1 MRLQNAV
8 VGAANDID
16 IQDALLHV
24 LCRDRLVGML
34 FVPLLGRSGV
44 PLVHGPHVVGV
55 LEEEVIQ
62 HALLAEQHIAT
73 GEQLLREAMV
83 EVDHGVRAELFKKID
98 QVVHAAERNRLP
110 GDGRAGML
118 GIVGQTVQKRCIVLG
133 EKIGAAAALP
143 GLDRNGLELLP
154 IVVGDIPRTHGAA
167 IDRAVVREDQ
177 NAVLGHLHVQLRHVD
192 AHADGRSDRQQ
203 RIFRCHAPRCAMRN
217 AHRHA
222 GGKLGHAVLRT
233 KLRHRIGDDRRRHEL
248 HKQQHDQ
255 QDGQ

>member
-1 MRLQNAV
+1 MSGFSAKANELLVEIYRNVQILEQNELKKQRLNISINEIHMIELIAKGKTGMTVSEIAQHLKVTKPSVTVAV
-8 VGAANDID
+8 NK
-16 IQDALLHV
+16 
-24 LCRDRLVGML
+24 LVQKGYC
-34 FVPLLGRSGV
+34 
-44 PLVHGPHVVGV
+44 
-55 LEEEVIQ
+55 EKQ
-62 HALLAEQHIAT
+62 
-73 GEQLLREAMV
+73 
-83 EVDHGVRAELFKKID
+83 
-98 QVVHAAERNRLP
+98 RLP

-118 GIVGQTVQKRCIVLG
+118 GIVGQTVQQRCIVRG

-233 KLRHRIGDDRRRHEL
+233 MLRHRIGDDCRRHEL

-255 QDGQ
+255 QDVQ